1 MNQATP
7 EPGAIHS
14 AAVEMLL
21 FVGDQQHSVGQM
33 AADFILLE
41 APLAEAIPPGTAA
54 APLKLADLAQEPRV
68 HVPALR
74 RLTAAAPLKPTRL

>member
-41 APLAEAIPPGTAA
+41 APLAEAIPPG
-54 APLKLADLAQEPRV
+54 LARLSLTIDGYTDEWPIRLPDAIPAGVQEV
-68 HVPALR
+68 
-74 RLTAAAPLKPTRL
+74 KISSI